1 MFIIFFRFIF
11 KNSIAKIKP
20 EIQDKLLRKL
30 FFGSKIFIGTH
41 LSLKTILYEYILSM
55 ICGRKTLKIRKLRSL

>member
-11 KNSIAKIKP
+11 KNSVAKIKP
-20 EIQDKLLRKL
+20 EIQDKLRKL
-30 FFGSKIFIGTH
+30 FFGSKIFIGTY